1 MAKYLKLSEYSG
13 KQLQNPYPSDKIDP
27 KLKREKE
34 YYLSV
39 CRAMTSDYTSNSCS
53 IPYTFN
59 PQQRSFAELKS
70 YATGRQSSNKLKN
83 SILGKPKAGKNG
95 QVGHVTKM
103 NVSWETY
110 MKLPQMFDVMRSKNM
125 SQEYDVS
132 LYCVDDDSLAAR
144 ESTKEMLKFI
154 LDENTKR
161 FLDMTGFKP
170 RVQPDPEQLGLMN
183 DSDVDMYF
191 ETGGFTLEWERA
203 AKAACNK
210 TKQVSD
216 YKVLQD
222 STFDDLIINP
232 EGITGWKTYIE
243 ESTQLPKIRKVN
255 MENAIVPFSDRNDFA
270 NITRGAEIRIMT
282 IADIRKE
289 NPTMTSSELMYIAK
303 CFEWMNPG
311 YTTLLNGSYYDTSY
325 RQGFNQDYDLDPIS
339 RVKVLVLDAQWLST
353 DIETNLKNENPNTG
367 WKMFKEVAFD
377 YQPDEKSK
385 RKGDRVVKK
394 NVIRKYY
401 CNWIIGT
408 EYIINCGVCKDVVY
422 YGQDGNKTPKLD
434 YFFVKTGNASLVE
447 RAIAI
452 VDDIDLIMFKHRNAW
467 ATLPAAPAMA
477 IQKDLLENVFL
488 NGILQQPE
496 DIVQGLIER
505 GILYYN
511 GLDDNGKP
519 LYFAGGQKP
528 IDYMDV
534 TKMAG
539 MLSICSQEIALK
551 VNELREVLGL
561 QNGADGGQTSPYQ
574 GLGQTQISQQT
585 ANASLVPTFNSYNYL
600 FRAAFTDIVKKWQ
613 IVAKNKKGIKV
624 AYSALG
630 NHNMKVL
637 ELSSDFSN
645 AEYNVDFKIA
655 ATMEEKQAIM
665 QELAQQKALGVQT
678 GGAQGLTTSEWLYVH
693 DRVMG
698 GNIEEAMF
706 VLAKIEKKKLQAAN
720 QAKQADIAANAKVQQ
735 DSASMKGQIDKALL
749 QQKGQQETN
758 NIIISELLK
767 QNRELITQLST
778 PKKEGESAP
787 NTQMVNGVIEG
798 NNQTVAMLAQPQQP
812 EMQESPQSE
821 MGEMPQQEVA
831 EGMIPQEAMPMQ

>member
-1 MAKYLKLSEYSG
+1 MAKYMQIKDF
-13 KQLQNPYPSDKIDP
+13 QNKRLNYPYPSDKIDP
-27 KLKREKE
+27 KLKQEKE

-39 CRAMTSDYTSNSCS
+39 CRAMVADYSSNVCAV
-53 IPYTFN
+53 PFEFGN
-59 PQQRSFAELKS
+59 KRSFAELKA
-70 YATGRQSSNKLKN
+70 YATGRQPSTKLKN
-83 SILGKPKAGKNG
+83 SILGKQKMNKETGK
-95 QVGHVTKM
+95 VGHVTKM

-125 SQEYDVS
+125 PQEYDVS

-144 ESTKEMLKFI
+144 EKTKEMLKFI
-154 LDENTKR
+154 IDENTRDFINK
-161 FLDMTGFKP
+161 TKFKP
-170 RVQPDPEQLGLMN
+170 NVQPNPEELGLIN
-183 DSDVDMYF
+183 DADVDMYF
-191 ETGGFTLEWERA
+191 ETGGYTLEWERA
-203 AKAACNK
+203 AHAACLK

-222 STFDDLIINP
+222 ATFDDLIINP
-232 EGITGWKTYIE
+232 EGLAGWKTYIE
-243 ESTQLPKIRKVN
+243 ESTQLPKIRRVD
-255 MENAIVPFSDRNDFA
+255 MEKAIVPFSERNDFA
-270 NITRGAEIRIMT
+270 NITRGGEIRPMT
-282 IADIRKE
+282 IADIRRE
-289 NPTMTSSELMYIAK
+289 NPSMTAAELMYIAK

-311 YTTLLNGSYYDTSY
+311 YSALLKGNYYDTSY
-325 RQGFNQDYDLDPIS
+325 RSGYNQSYDLDPIS
-339 RVKVLVLDAQWLST
+339 RVKILVLDAQWLST
-353 DIETNLKNENPNTG
+353 DIETNLKNINSTTG
-367 WKMFKEVAFD
+367 WTMFKEVAYD
-377 YQPDEKSK
+377 YKPDDKSK
-385 RKGDRVVKK
+385 KKGDTVIKK
-394 NVIRKYY
+394 NTIRKYY
-401 CNWIIGT
+401 ANWIIGT
-408 EYIINCGVCKDVVY
+408 EYLISCGVCKDVVY
-422 YGQDGNKTPKLD
+422 YGQDGNKTPRID

-539 MLSICSQEIALK
+539 MLSVCSSEMALK

-561 QNGADGGQTSPYQ
+561 QGGADGGQQNPYQ
-574 GLGQTQISQQT
+574 GLGQTQLAFQT
-585 ANASLVPTFNSYNYL
+585 ANASLQPTFNSYNYL

-630 NHNMKVL
+630 NRNMKVL
-637 ELSSDFSN
+637 ELSDDFTN
-645 AEYNVDFKIA
+645 AEYNIDFKIA
-655 ATMEEKQAIM
+655 ATQEEKQAIM
-665 QELAQQKALGVQT
+665 QQLADQRALGVQT
-678 GGAQGLTTSEWLYVH
+678 EGSQGLTASEWLYLH

-706 VLAKIEKKKLQAAN
+706 VMAKIEKKKIEAN
-720 QAKQADIAANAKVQQ
+720 RKAKQDDIAANAQVQQ
-735 DSASMKGQIDKALL
+735 DSASMKGQIDMTLL
-749 QQKGQQETN
+749 QQKGQQEMN
-758 NIIISELLK
+758 NTLISQLLK
-767 QNRELITQLST
+767 QNQSMLELLFA
-778 PKKEGESAP
+778 PKKEGETAP
-787 NTQMVNGVIEG
+787 DPTAIHGIVGM
-798 NNQTVAMLAQPQQP
+798 NNQTVASIVQPQQP
-812 EMQESPQSE
+812 EQQEMQEP
-821 MGEMPQQEVA
+821 PQQEQGEV
-831 EGMIPQEAMPMQ
+831 PQMEQQEQM